1 MKITRDG
8 FVWLTLEEDQAKKI
22 YKHEIED
29 VYVLYD
35 DDSEGLVERVEQIS
49 EAFENG
55 NHVGI
60 EVGQLHCNFV
70 AKKKAIS
77 AFKENCQHPKDT
89 EGCDCKL
96 CVRYV
101 GGHCELLDGFIEK
114 LNS

>member
-1 MKITRDG
+1 MKVTNEG

-29 VYVLYD
+29 IYVLYD

-60 EVGQLHCNFV
+60 EVGLLPDGFV
-70 AKKKAIS
+70 SKEKAIE
-77 AFKENCQHPKDT
+77 AYKN
-89 EGCDCKL
+89 DCKYIG
-96 CVRYV
+96 CNHCDDCNSVRK
-101 GGHCELLDGFIEK
+101 FIQS